1 MFGIILVIVFI
12 GGIIYLVNYSSKPTE
27 KSLNSIPANEIEE
40 LLNTKID
47 FYQQISSPQKKEIFK
62 NRIIHFIQEV
72 TFTSVGNTKHT
83 LLDEVMIAASAMIPL
98 FAFPDW
104 EYKNVREIILYDDHF
119 DSNYKVDE
127 NKHIMGMVGD
137 GAMNDTMLLSL
148 RALREGFAS
157 DDGSQTALHEFVHLI
172 DKADGT
178 TDGVPEYLI
187 PKELIDPWLKH
198 IRSTIQE
205 IKTEGNDIN
214 PYASTNEAE
223 FFAVISEYFFE
234 KPESLQ
240 HQHPELYEML
250 NQMFGKAGNHKT

>member
-12 GGIIYLVNYSSKPTE
+12 GGIIYLVNLSSKPSE
-27 KSLNSIPANEIEE
+27 KLLNSIPVKEIEK
-40 LLNTKID
+40 LLDQNIE
-47 FYQQISSPQKKEIFK
+47 FYQQISSPEKKEIFK
-62 NRIIHFIQEV
+62 NRIIHFIQDV
-72 TFTSVGNTKHT
+72 KFTTVGNAKHT
-83 LLDEVMIAASAMIPL
+83 LLDEVMIASSAIIPL

-104 EYKNVREIILYDDHF
+104 EYKNIHEIILYDDHF
-119 DSNYKVDE
+119 DTNYKVDE

-148 RALREGFAS
+148 RALRAGFTS
-157 DDGSQTALHEFVHLI
+157 EDGSQTALHEFVHLI

-187 PKELIDPWLKH
+187 PKELVTPWLKH

-205 IKTEGNDIN
+205 IKKEGNDIN

-234 KPESLQ
+234 KPENLKL
-240 HQHPELYEML
+240 HHPELFEML
-250 NQMFGKAGNHKT
+250 NDMFGKGGKS